1 MSKGQGRKL
10 LVTALLWSIVISASA
25 QETAGQGDPWDGVWM
40 AQGTPFSIRVIRQHQ
55 RMLVSPVQSLGFV
68 WSTGIGSIHDD
79 TATIEVEYQGAR
91 GTVVVTQEGNGS
103 AIARALNCLPQTHLI
118 CALVQGQQVRFIKTE

>member
-1 MSKGQGRKL
+1 GKGQGRKL
-10 LVTALLWSIVISASA
+10 LATALLWSIAISASA
-25 QETAGQGDPWDGVWM
+25 QGMTGHGDPWDGVWM
-40 AQGTPFSIRVIRQHQ
+40 VEGTAFSIRVIRQDQ

-68 WSTGIGSIHDD
+68 WSSGIGNIYED

-91 GTVVVTQEGNGS
+91 GTVVVTQEGNGR